1 MPMMTGFS
9 SRLLFE
15 LGLGHEVRRIV
26 GAARGAD
33 HGDDLV
39 VDELELIGR
48 RLALKA
54 DQVFRLAHE
63 SALYGTPAPC
73 RTTVYLTEG
82 WTNRATSVPFSI
94 TDA

>member
-39 VDELELIGR
+39 VDKLELIGR

-54 DQVFRLAHE
+54 DQVFGLAHE
-63 SALYGTPAPC
+63 SALYGTPAP
-73 RTTVYLTEG
+73 VMAYLTEG